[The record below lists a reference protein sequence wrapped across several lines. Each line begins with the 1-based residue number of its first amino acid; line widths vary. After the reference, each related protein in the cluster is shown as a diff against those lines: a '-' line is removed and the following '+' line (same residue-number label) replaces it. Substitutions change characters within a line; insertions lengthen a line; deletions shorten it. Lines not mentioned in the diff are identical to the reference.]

1 MLSKIAISY
10 PCLSPSVSD
19 LNTRGTKT
27 MKTFTKIT
35 FLAALGLMAPNAFAE
50 ITSEQAAS
58 LGGDEFTPI
67 GAERAGNAAGT
78 IPAWTGGM
86 TELPAGYVEGQPLVD
101 PFPDEQPL
109 FTITAQN
116 FEQYKEN
123 LSTGQI
129 ALLQRYPDTFRM
141 PVYTSH
147 RTAAYPE
154 TMYAAVKEDA
164 LTAKTTPD
172 GNGLINVDSYV
183 PFPFPKSGVEVIWN
197 HVLRYRGGSVKRSYT
212 QIPVQANGSFS
223 PVVFEDQLTFA
234 QYLGTSPPNRLFYYK
249 QSIKAP
255 ARLEGDVLLVHENI
269 NQVTEPR
276 AAWVYNAGQ
285 RRVRRAPDVAY
296 DGPGNASD
304 GLRTADDLD
313 MYNGAPDRYEWK
325 LLGKKELYIPYNSFR
340 LGSKDL
346 KYKDVV
352 LAGHLNPNYL
362 RYELHRVWVVE
373 ATLKEGARHIYAKRT
388 FYVDEDT
395 WQISIADLYDGRGE
409 LWRVKESHNN
419 IHYQVRV
426 PWYALETSHD
436 LISGRH
442 LPIGLGNELRG
453 YQYNWDYK
461 VQERDYTPAALRRSG
476 VR

>member
-1 MLSKIAISY
+1 MTMRTTIA
-10 PCLSPSVSD
+10 LMAV
-19 LNTRGTKT
+19 
-27 MKTFTKIT
+27 
-35 FLAALGLMAPNAFAE
+35 LGLMANVANAGISPE
-50 ITSEQAAS
+50 DAAR
-58 LGGDEFTPI
+58 LGGDELTPL
-67 GAERAGNAAGT
+67 GAERSGNAAGT
-78 IPAWTGGM
+78 IPAWTGGL
-86 TELPAGYVEGQPLVD
+86 TELPAGYVEGEPLVD
-101 PFPDEQPL
+101 PFPSEQPL

-116 FEQYKEN
+116 FEQYRDN
-123 LSTGQI
+123 LSPGQI
-129 ALLQRYPDTFRM
+129 ALLQRYPDTYRL
-141 PVYTSH
+141 PVYTTH
-147 RTAAYPE
+147 RTAAYPASLYE
-154 TMYAAVKEDA
+154 AIKKNS
-164 LTAKTTPD
+164 LTAETTPD
-172 GNGLINVDSYV
+172 GNGLVNVNSYI
-183 PFPFPKSGVEVIWN
+183 PFPIPKSGVEIVWN
-197 HVLRYRGGSVKRSYT
+197 HILRYRGGSVKRSYT
-212 QIPVQANGSFS
+212 QIPVQSNGSFS

-313 MYNGAPDRYEWK
+313 MYNGAPDRYEWN
-325 LLGKKELYIPYNSFR
+325 LIGKQELYIPYSAFR
-340 LGSKDL
+340 LSSKEL

-352 LAGHLNPNYL
+352 LAGHLNPDHL

-373 ATLKEGARHIYAKRT
+373 ATLKSGERHVYAKRT
-388 FYVDEDT
+388 FYIDEDT

-409 LWRVKESHNN
+409 LWRVKEAHNN
-419 IHYQVRV
+419 IHYQVSV

-453 YQYNWDYK
+453 YRYNWDYK
-461 VQERDYTPAALRRSG
+461 VKERDYTPAALRRSG